1 MPLHLMELCE
11 FGWNKFHG
19 ENMMQ
24 RGFADS
30 TNYQKQSHVQNYVS
44 VYQLVRYQ
52 PLFFVL
58 FRFKSYNFV
67 IEN

>member
-1 MPLHLMELCE
+1 
-11 FGWNKFHG
+11 
-19 ENMMQ
+19 MQ
-24 RGFADS
+24 NEFADS
-30 TNYQKQSHVQNYVS
+30 TNYPKQNHVQNYVS

-58 FRFKSYNFV
+58 FHFKSYNFV